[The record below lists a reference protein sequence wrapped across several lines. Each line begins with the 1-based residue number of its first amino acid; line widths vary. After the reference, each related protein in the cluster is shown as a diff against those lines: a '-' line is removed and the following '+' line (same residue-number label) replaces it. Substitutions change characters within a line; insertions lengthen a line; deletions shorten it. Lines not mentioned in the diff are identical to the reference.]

1 MGLFF
6 VCCNFFTIMGIIAR
20 QSIKGTIATYIGVAI
35 GFVTTFFILTKYLT
49 PEEVG
54 LTRVL
59 VDAATLFS
67 SLALMGTGS
76 STLRFYPHFKD
87 DSRNQQGLYFWTLII
102 PFVGFLIFL
111 ICFFAFKE
119 LIINTFEDKSPLFV
133 NYVYF
138 TLPMAFSMLYMAV
151 FETNATILERVAM
164 PRMIREVFIRLGLL
178 IGYLLYGLW
187 HVIDLDDLVVVICT
201 TYGLGALLNLCYL
214 LFSQKISF
222 KPDFSKITPE
232 LRRDFLWYTLFLI
245 TAALVGSVMPTLS
258 SFFISAKMG
267 LMFTGVYAIANYI
280 ATMVEIPSRSLNAIV
295 QPRIAVALRATPPDL
310 QSAIRLYQKVS
321 LNQMLAGLTILILIW
336 INIDL
341 FFEILPNGE
350 QYATGKWVV
359 LILASS
365 KLITTTFGIGGSS
378 LSYTRWYYTSLFF
391 TLLLLVLSITLN
403 NYLIPIYGIEGGA
416 WATLGSNA
424 IYLLLL
430 LLYIKWRVGTYPCSW
445 GQLKVLAVGVLMVAL
460 NYLIVFVVGRI
471 AASPSMAFKV
481 VEALIRTGIV
491 AAAGLLVIYYWNV
504 SPDVIR
510 LINKA
515 MKRK

>member
-1 MGLFF
+1 
-6 VCCNFFTIMGIIAR
+6 MGIIVR

-35 GFVTTFFILTKYLT
+35 GFVTTFFILTSYLT

-87 DSRNQQGLYFWTLII
+87 ESRNQQGLYFWTLIV
-102 PFVGFLIFL
+102 PFIGFLLFL
-111 ICFFAFKE
+111 ICFFAFKG
-119 LIINTFEDKSPLFV
+119 LIVRAFEDKSPLFV

-138 TLPMAFSMLYMAV
+138 TLPMAFFILYMSV
-151 FETNATILERVAM
+151 FETNATILERVAV
-164 PRMIREVFIRLGLL
+164 PRMIREIFIRVGLL
-178 IGYLLYGLW
+178 VGYLLYGLW
-187 HVIDLDDLVVVICT
+187 HVIDLDGLVIVFCA

-267 LMFTGVYAIANYI
+267 LMFTGIYAIANYI

-295 QPRIAVALRATPPDL
+295 QPRIAVALRTSPPDV
-310 QSAIRLYQKVS
+310 SAATRLYQQVS
-321 LNQMLAGLTILILIW
+321 INQLLIGMVILILIW

-341 FFEILPNGE
+341 FFDLLPNGD
-350 QYATGKWVV
+350 QYAAGKWVV
-359 LILASS
+359 LILAIS
-365 KLITTTFGIGGSS
+365 KLITTAFGVGGSS

-391 TLLLLVLSITLN
+391 TLILVVLSICLN
-403 NYLIPIYGIEGGA
+403 NYLIPICGIEGGA
-416 WATLGSNA
+416 WATLASLV
-424 IYLLLL
+424 IYYILLLSFVW
-430 LLYIKWRVGTYPCSW
+430 WRVGTYPFSW
-445 GQLKVLAVGVLMVAL
+445 VQLKVLAIGLLMLGL
-460 NYLIVFVVGRI
+460 NYLIVLAVGKLAPEPSMLFRICEAILRTLIVSVVG
-471 AASPSMAFKV
+471 
-481 VEALIRTGIV
+481 
-491 AAAGLLVIYYWNV
+491 LLMVYYGKV
-504 SPDVIR
+504 SPHVNE
-510 LINKA
+510 LIMKGLRMA
-515 MKRK
+515 KRK

>member
-1 MGLFF
+1 
-6 VCCNFFTIMGIIAR
+6 MGIIAR
-20 QSIKGTIATYIGVAI
+20 QSIKGTIATYFGVAI

-59 VDAATLFS
+59 VDAAMLFS
-67 SLALMGTGS
+67 SLALLGTSS
-76 STLRFYPHFKD
+76 STMRFYPHFKD
-87 DSRNQQGLYFWTLII
+87 DSPNQQGLYFWTLIV
-102 PFVGFLIFL
+102 PFIGFSLFL
-111 ICFFAFKE
+111 ICFVAFKGW
-119 LIINTFEDKSPLFV
+119 IISSFEDKSPLFV

-138 TLPMAFSMLYMAV
+138 TLPMAFFMLYMAV
-151 FETNATILERVAM
+151 FETNATILERVAV
-164 PRMIREVFIRLGLL
+164 PRVIREVFIRVSLL
-178 IGYLLYGLW
+178 VGYLLYGLW
-187 HVIDLDDLVVVICT
+187 HVIDLDGLVIVFCT

-245 TAALVGSVMPTLS
+245 TAAMVGSVMPTLS

-267 LMFTGVYAIANYI
+267 LMFTGIYAIANYI

-295 QPRIAVALRATPPDL
+295 QPRIAVALRATPPDF
-310 QSAIRLYQKVS
+310 QTATKLYQQVS
-321 LNQMLAGLTILILIW
+321 LNQMLAGMTILILIW

-350 QYATGKWVV
+350 QYAAGKWGV
-359 LILASS
+359 LILATS
-365 KLITTTFGIGGSS
+365 KLITSAFGIGGSS
-378 LSYTRWYYTSLFF
+378 LGYTRWYYTSLFF
-391 TLLLLVLSITLN
+391 TLFLLAMSISLN
-403 NYLIPIYGIEGGA
+403 NYLIPICGIEGGA

-430 LLYIKWRVGTYPCSW
+430 LLYVKWRVGTYPCSV
-445 GQLKVLAVGVLMVAL
+445 GQLKVLAVGVLMIAL
-460 NYLIVFVVGRI
+460 NYLIVFIVGRLVT
-471 AASPSMAFKV
+471 APSLTFRI

-491 AAAGLLVIYYWNV
+491 AITGLLVIYHWNV
-504 SPDVIR
+504 SPDVAG
-510 LINKA
+510 LIKKGMRKA
-515 MKRK
+515 

>member
-1 MGLFF
+1 
-6 VCCNFFTIMGIIAR
+6 MGIIVR

-35 GFVTTFFILTKYLT
+35 GFVTTFFILTSYLT

-87 DSRNQQGLYFWTLII
+87 ESRNQQGLYFWTLIV
-102 PFVGFLIFL
+102 PFIGFLLFL
-111 ICFFAFKE
+111 ICFFAFKG
-119 LIINTFEDKSPLFV
+119 LIVRAFEDKSPLFV

-138 TLPMAFSMLYMAV
+138 TLPMAFFILYMSV
-151 FETNATILERVAM
+151 FETNATILERVAV
-164 PRMIREVFIRLGLL
+164 PRMIREIFIRVGLL
-178 IGYLLYGLW
+178 VGYLLYGLW
-187 HVIDLDDLVVVICT
+187 HVIDLDGLVIVFCA

-267 LMFTGVYAIANYI
+267 LMFTGIYAIANYI

-295 QPRIAVALRATPPDL
+295 QPRIAVALRTSPPDV
-310 QSAIRLYQKVS
+310 SAATRLYQQVS
-321 LNQMLAGLTILILIW
+321 INQLLIGMVILILIW

-341 FFEILPNGE
+341 FFDLLPNGD
-350 QYATGKWVV
+350 QYAAGKWVV
-359 LILASS
+359 LILALS
-365 KLITTTFGIGGSS
+365 KLVTTAFGIGCSS

-391 TLLLLVLSITLN
+391 TLFLVVLSICLN
-403 NYLIPIYGIEGGA
+403 NYLIPICGIEGGA

-424 IYLLLL
+424 IYVAIL
-430 LLYIKWRVGTYPCSW
+430 LLYIKWRVGTYPVSW
-445 GQLKVLAVGVLMVAL
+445 GQLKVLAVGLMMIVL
-460 NYLIVFVVGRI
+460 NYLIVFAVGKIVSEPSLVFRITEAIVRTLIVSVVGLI
-471 AASPSMAFKV
+471 VVYYGKVSPHV
-481 VEALIRTGIV
+481 NELIRR
-491 AAAGLLVIYYWNV
+491 GL
-504 SPDVIR
+504 
-510 LINKA
+510 
-515 MKRK
+515 RKIKH

>member
-1 MGLFF
+1 
-6 VCCNFFTIMGIIAR
+6 MGIIAR
-20 QSIKGTIATYIGVAI
+20 QSIKGTIATYFGVAI

-67 SLALMGTGS
+67 SLALLGTSS

-87 DSRNQQGLYFWTLII
+87 DSPNQQGLYFWTLII
-102 PFVGFLIFL
+102 PFIGFLLFL
-111 ICFFAFKE
+111 ICFFVFKGW
-119 LIINTFEDKSPLFV
+119 IIDTFKDKSPLFV

-138 TLPMAFSMLYMAV
+138 TLPMAFFILYMCV
-151 FETNATILERVAM
+151 FETNASILERVAV
-164 PRMIREVFIRLGLL
+164 PRLIREVFIRASLL

-187 HVIDLDDLVVVICT
+187 HVIDLDGLVIVFCA
-201 TYGLGALLNLCYL
+201 TYGLGALLNLFYL

-222 KPDFSKITPE
+222 KPDFSNITPA
-232 LRRDFLWYTLFLI
+232 LRRDFLLYTLFLI

-258 SFFISAKMG
+258 SFFISAKLG
-267 LMFTGVYAIANYI
+267 LEFTGIYAIANYI

-310 QSAIRLYQKVS
+310 QAATRLYQKVS
-321 LNQMLAGLTILILIW
+321 LNQMLAGMTILILIW

-350 QYATGKWVV
+350 QYAAGKWVV
-359 LILASS
+359 LILATS
-365 KLITTTFGIGGSS
+365 KLITSAFSIGGSS
-378 LSYTRWYYTSLFF
+378 LGYTRWYYASLFF
-391 TLLLLVLSITLN
+391 TLFLLVTSISLN
-403 NYLIPIYGIEGGA
+403 NYLIPICGIEGGA

-430 LLYIKWRVGTYPCSW
+430 LLYIKWRVGTYPSSVR
-445 GQLKVLAVGVLMVAL
+445 QLKVMAVGVLMITL
-460 NYLIVFVVGRI
+460 NYLIAFVVGKLITEPSLVFRI
-471 AASPSMAFKV
+471 A
-481 VEALIRTGIV
+481 EAIIRTSFVGGF
-491 AAAGLLVIYYWNV
+491 GLLVIYQWKV
-504 SPDVIR
+504 SPDVNELILKGIR
-510 LINKA
+510 MLK
-515 MKRK
+515 K